1 MDFAQVVREL
11 WLRRWWVAVGVFV
24 SLFAGLSTAYHVSI
38 APPSIAKKALA
49 MGAADTQ
56 LLIDTPHSAL
66 TDLGVNTQPLAERAS
81 VYSRLMT
88 SEPVRAAIAREV
100 GLKPEQIVTESPID
114 SALPKAAREPVQ
126 AQRANDL
133 LGETVPY
140 HLRFSTDSGLP
151 AVRIQATAP
160 RADDALRLANG
171 AASGFT
177 KYVQAVQEAQKVPAE
192 RRVTPRQ
199 LGRAE
204 GGQVVQNP
212 NKPLAAIAT
221 IALFIG
227 WCLLVLFVG
236 NTIRGLRQLSDT
248 DQRPIQ
254 ESA

>member
-11 WLRRWWVAVGVFV
+11 WIRRWWVFLGVFA
-24 SLFAGLSTAYHVSI
+24 SLFIGLSTAYNVGLF
-38 APPSIAKKALA
+38 PPSVQKKALA

-56 LLIDTPHSAL
+56 VLIDTPHSAL
-66 TDLGVNTQPLAERAS
+66 TDLGINTEPLAQRAS

-100 GLKPEQIVTESPID
+100 GLKPEQLTTESPLLSGMPK
-114 SALPKAAREPVQ
+114 SAQEPVQ
-126 AQRANDL
+126 SQRANDL
-133 LGETVPY
+133 LGEQIPY
-140 HLRFSTDSGLP
+140 HLRFSADSGLP
-151 AVRIQATAP
+151 AINIQATAP
-160 RADDALRLANG
+160 RVEDAIRLANG

-177 KYVQAVQEAQKVPAE
+177 KYIQAVQATQNVPKL

-212 NKPLAAIAT
+212 NIALATVAT

-227 WCLLVLFVG
+227 WCLLVLFIG
-236 NTIRGLRQLSDT
+236 NTVRGLRELNNA
-248 DQRPIQ
+248 DQRPLQ
-254 ESA
+254 DAV